1 MNDLGVVVL
10 FVLAGVV
17 GYLVFL
23 LRKLIVTKIGQTKYD
38 FINQVIEDI
47 VRYVEQMGAN
57 IGWFPEDK
65 KKMAVTLC
73 TAALKKLG
81 FEADPELIERLIERA
96 VQILNENTISLSDEK
111 SMKIIH
117 AQPLPKADTLIAA
130 SQ

>member
-1 MNDLGVVVL
+1 MDELSVGIL

-57 IGWFPEDK
+57 IGWFSEDK
-65 KKMAVTLC
+65 KTMAVTLC
-73 TAALKKLG
+73 TSALKKLG
-81 FEADPELIERLIERA
+81 YAIDAELIERLIERA
-96 VQILNENTISLSDEK
+96 VQIINESTF
-111 SMKIIH
+111 
-117 AQPLPKADTLIAA
+117 QLPEEDVAE
-130 SQ
+130 